1 MPAPVLDPAKAR
13 LVQAAIDRRDARR
26 FCESILPEVSRTFAL
41 GIKALPGPLG
51 QAVLDAYL
59 LCRIADTVEDAPDVD
74 PEVKSALFDDMLGA
88 FADSAA
94 LSRFLSGVAE
104 LPGEPAHLTLTRH
117 ADLVFAHFA
126 ELPEPTRAVV
136 IRWVTEMVEGMRKFV
151 RLYPRGIRIQ
161 TLDEYREYCYYVAG
175 TVGYMLTDLWREHSP
190 SIDARLYGMLREHSR
205 AFGEALQTVNI
216 LKDVAVDVEKENSI
230 YVPEQLLRAEGSSQA
245 RLLAPELLTA
255 NRRALGELIALAWR
269 DLDDARSYL
278 LHIPRRA
285 VTIRLFCVLPLLL
298 AYATLRDLA
307 GSTAM
312 LRPGGSVKITRREVK
327 SLLVTGAMV
336 VFSNRLLHRLVER
349 VRLRTFVLGFAP
361 SVPSPSA

>member
-1 MPAPVLDPAKAR
+1 
-13 LVQAAIDRRDARR
+13 
-26 FCESILPEVSRTFAL
+26 
-41 GIKALPGPLG
+41 
-51 QAVLDAYL
+51 
-59 LCRIADTVEDAPDVD
+59 
-74 PEVKSALFDDMLGA
+74 
-88 FADSAA
+88 
-94 LSRFLSGVAE
+94 
-104 LPGEPAHLTLTRH
+104 
-117 ADLVFAHFA
+117 
-126 ELPEPTRAVV
+126 
-136 IRWVTEMVEGMRKFV
+136 
-151 RLYPRGIRIQ
+151 
-161 TLDEYREYCYYVAG
+161 
-175 TVGYMLTDLWREHSP
+175 MLTDLWREHSP

-361 SVPSPSA
+361 APTSS